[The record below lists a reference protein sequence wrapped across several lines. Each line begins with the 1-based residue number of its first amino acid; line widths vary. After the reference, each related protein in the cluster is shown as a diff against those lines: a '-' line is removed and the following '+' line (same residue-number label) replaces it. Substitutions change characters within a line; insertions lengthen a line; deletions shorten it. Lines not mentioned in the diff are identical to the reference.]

1 MEKPMNDT
9 RDSLAQVQELVAGMT
24 PGALTVYDAN
34 EGDGWPPRPLWC
46 FKNEAYDSG
55 EEPALQGG
63 IHYGGKEDADAIAA
77 CVNFLR
83 AHSAEIAGALSA
95 QTTERRALLW
105 LAGRDSGLSSQ
116 AIAYHM
122 LGLSSNGNY
131 PLDPSDLG
139 RCLRMLELFP
149 EWKPRISE
157 MASYS
162 KCWAGLCASWDA
174 LAAMMADEVGID
186 WSKGRNAPKTY
197 QAMQAAMQQGGGGG
211 E

>member
-1 MEKPMNDT
+1 MTVTQDLGGVVLD
-9 RDSLAQVQELVAGMT
+9 RDLDVL
-24 PGALTVYDAN
+24 
-34 EGDGWPPRPLWC
+34 PPW
-46 FKNEAYDSG
+46 
-55 EEPALQGG
+55 PALPKPWTTASVT
-63 IHYGGKEDADAIAA
+63 YEEDGET
-77 CVNFLR
+77 CTQHVFTEKQLR
-83 AHSAEIAGALSA
+83 AFAKSCAQLVLDSAEIAGTLAA

>member
-1 MEKPMNDT
+1 MT
-9 RDSLAQVQELVAGMT
+9 TLAQDLGGVVRLLEKAT
-24 PGALTVYDAN
+24 PGEWNHYESKYDGDVYMVQAAPPKMHVLCRYN
-34 EGDGWPPRPLWC
+34 GDGDGYTQQDVD
-46 FKNEAYDSG
+46 NA
-55 EEPALQGG
+55 A
-63 IHYGGKEDADAIAA
+63 AIAA
-77 CVNFLR
+77 AVNFLR
-83 AHSAEIAGALSA
+83 AHSAEIAGALAA

-162 KCWAGLCASWDA
+162 KCWAGLCARWDA

-197 QAMQAAMQQGGGGG
+197 QAMHAAMQQGGGGG
-211 E
+211 GE